1 MAEQNRIIKK
11 YPNRRLYDTRTSAY
25 ITLVDVKG
33 LVLAHEEFQVVDAKT
48 DEDLTRAILL
58 QIILEEEAGGA
69 PMFSSEMLSQM
80 IRFYGSAMQSMMGRY
95 LDSNMKAFVDMQA
108 KLSKQAVPPFGAPGL
123 GTPDMWNQFLNF
135 QGPAMQSMMSAYVEQ
150 SQQLFQ
156 QIQDRMKEKTRKI
169 FPDATENT
177 APESGAASGKAPG
190 RTKPK

>member
-1 MAEQNRIIKK
+1 MTEQNRIIKK
-11 YPNRRLYDTRTSAY
+11 YPNRRLYDTRTSTY

-33 LVLAHEEFQVVDAKT
+33 LVLAHEAFQVVDAKS

-58 QIILEEEAGGA
+58 QIILEEEANGA

-80 IRFYGSAMQSMMGRY
+80 IRFYGSAMQSMMRRY

-108 KLSKQAVPPFGAPGL
+108 KFSEQAMSSFGTPGL
-123 GTPDMWNQFLNF
+123 GTQDMWNQFLNF

-156 QIQDRMKEKTRKI
+156 QMQDRMKETTRKI
-169 FPDATENT
+169 FPDATAN
-177 APESGAASGKAPG
+177 AAHKPGKASGSAKS
-190 RTKPK
+190 K